1 MLTLLLASVSFAL
14 EPHALA
20 RTPWPMSSS
29 LDVPSVSSS
38 VDSATTAP
46 LAAARCTQV
55 RRKPTDNSG
64 SGTRAYGYDGRP
76 RLSCTYDWRIGLLD
90 RSPAK
95 EAGFTG
101 HRVESA
107 LGLSYAEQRWL
118 DSSTGTWLSRDDI
131 GAASYL
137 QSPNEL
143 NPWLYAAGNPT
154 RYTDPDGRRLPWP
167 TESHRIATLFALVT
181 ELWAEYSGQHVL
193 IQAIGSTGKNADE
206 VAAYRRGLEAAIA
219 RAQEDE
225 PVLLTGQQSG
235 FALYPSQSV
244 LAMRGLD
251 DEKGLN
257 EHGAA
262 WFPKGAQ
269 FSTASGAWASSN
281 VSSGGRPRSVVDVN
295 NPADKRLNST
305 IGGQM
310 NRIRGELLKLPDD
323 VVRLEYI
330 LSIEGP

>member
-1 MLTLLLASVSFAL
+1 MLAMSASAAVD
-14 EPHALA
+14 A
-20 RTPWPMSSS
+20 REGPKTQWAPTRNFSS
-29 LDVPSVSSS
+29 LNARAVFASESRR
-38 VDSATTAP
+38 ATSPYAGEERKT
-46 LAAARCTQV
+46 AAA
-55 RRKPTDNSG
+55 
-64 SGTRAYGYDGRP
+64 
-76 RLSCTYDWRIGLLD
+76 
-90 RSPAK
+90 AK

-101 HRVESA
+101 HRLESA
-107 LGLSYAEQRWL
+107 LGLSYAEHRWL
-118 DSSTGTWLSRDDI
+118 DSSTGAWLSRDDI

-225 PVLLTGQQSG
+225 TVLLTGQQSG

-295 NPADKRLNST
+295 NPADKRLNSI